1 MRPSAQGARDTQGS
15 QLVMPLKVLAQPAAG
30 PRLVPRLLQL
40 DEPDDAGLAAWV
52 TRVREANE
60 TCLVVDAEGRVAA
73 ISAACGRL
81 LDVDPVR
88 GIGVRLL
95 DLCVLVDFTEG
106 AVPLPDPEQ
115 AAPPLRALR
124 SGRLAR
130 GLVRLRDHEGGLS
143 TYDVV
148 GVPLAG
154 GVGAVGFV
162 SEV

>member
-1 MRPSAQGARDTQGS
+1 MRPAAQDARRAEGAK
-15 QLVMPLKVLAQPAAG
+15 LVMPLRRLAAPQQA

-40 DEPDDAGLAAWV
+40 DEPDDAGLAGWV
-52 TRVREANE
+52 ARVREALE
-60 TCLVVDAEGRVAA
+60 TCLVVDGDGRVAA
-73 ISAACGRL
+73 MSAACGRL

-88 GIGVRLL
+88 STGVRLL

-106 AVPLPDPEQ
+106 AVPLDDPEQ

-124 SGRLAR
+124 TGRHAR
-130 GLVRLRDHEGGLS
+130 GLVRLRDHAGGLS

-154 GVGAVGFV
+154 GVGAVGFL